1 MDRARSWN
9 VKINASVIVSG
20 EWDSIRFTTG
30 RSLDPSVS
38 DSTYYDDWVR
48 GLLSRKTYV
57 DAYTQISRFCSRKEG
72 RKKKG
77 REGRERNK
85 KKKISIDGLKKSS
98 EAQTFTFVSISYPWL
113 VLQFLRATNI
123 NFPRSFYIRTNKGW
137 KEERR

>member
-72 RKKKG
+72 REKKG

-85 KKKISIDGLKKSS
+85 KKNIYRWIEKIKRSTNNYIRIH
-98 EAQTFTFVSISYPWL
+98 FVSMVGSPVSSSDERKFSSILLY
-113 VLQFLRATNI
+113 TN
-123 NFPRSFYIRTNKGW
+123 
-137 KEERR
+137 E